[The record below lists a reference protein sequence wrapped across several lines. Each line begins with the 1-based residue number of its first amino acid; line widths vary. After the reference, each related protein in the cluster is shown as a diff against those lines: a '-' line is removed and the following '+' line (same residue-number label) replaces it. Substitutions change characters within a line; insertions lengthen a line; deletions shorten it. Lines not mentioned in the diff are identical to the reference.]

1 MKQNHVRLARRFHAS
16 RSEAE
21 GEACIWKE
29 FLFHQLLL
37 LMLNRP
43 LSTLVIFPTMLAFK
57 LSRQVPKNKDEDK
70 EASEPAEAWPF

>member
-1 MKQNHVRLARRFHAS
+1 MYVLLGAFTLAEAKQKGRLVF
-16 RSEAE
+16 
-21 GEACIWKE
+21 GKE